1 MTKEQF
7 LKLQIGMY
15 ITDSKKPVS
24 ELVCSDFFVIK
35 GFDGPKVLYYPLWND
50 GKEDN
55 RFAVC
60 AEDFRLIDLTQAM
73 HASTFRETIA
83 IG

>member
-24 ELVCSDFFVIK
+24 QLVCSDFYVIK
-35 GFDGPKVLYYPLWND
+35 GFCGPRIHYQPLWPN
-50 GKEDN
+50 GSEDSTKLPYL
-55 RFAVC
+55 V
-60 AEDFRLIDLTQAM
+60 DFNFIDLTQAM
-73 HASTFRETIA
+73 YASDFRKTIA